1 MNLKL
6 PPNIFWQ
13 LLYVAC
19 IAIPYLGNFEL
30 TFFFWSLTLVLTVQ
44 KKYSFEILK
53 VIIPYII
60 ILIIAFVSHF
70 RYKDT
75 ELYFVFRDITY
86 LSKPIIGFLV
96 GYQLFKYNHKFAM
109 NLIVNTAVFIAL
121 LHIYTIFS
129 AIVIHHA
136 RTVADL
142 RFYSGYF
149 SDYEIYAVLFLLF
162 YKEFG
167 LDYSR
172 KKFLLYTTIVGFS
185 ALMYL
190 SRTNF
195 LQVLILYLAL
205 KGILAVNRKSIMI
218 FATLFITGI
227 VAYSA
232 VVNSNPRRSAKGF
245 EGLLYKIQVAPLE
258 PFKTQINRK
267 DYKDFNDNYRSYE
280 NIQTIRQVS
289 NDGTMAVLFGRG
301 LGSKI
306 DLKQYVYLGDMR
318 LRFISILH
326 NGFMIVFLKSGLVG
340 IFVYL
345 YTIIFFFINR
355 KSNVPMVRMINL
367 LFLGTGIFLFISNW
381 VFLGFYNLTESKS
394 ILIGL
399 LIAYRKYLIDNEK
412 HTIPASIS

>member
-1 MNLKL
+1 MKVQL

-19 IAIPYLGNFEL
+19 IAVPYLDHFEL
-30 TFFFWSLTLVLTVQ
+30 TLIVWSLTFVLTLQ
-44 KKYSFEILK
+44 NKYSFEIVK
-53 VIIPYII
+53 VIVPYII
-60 ILIIAFVSHF
+60 VLIIAFISSF

-75 ELYFVFRDITY
+75 ELYYAFRDITY

-109 NLIVNTAVFIAL
+109 NMIVNAAVFIAIC
-121 LHIYTIFS
+121 HIYTIFS
-129 AIVIHHA
+129 AIFIHHA

-149 SDYEIYAVLFLLF
+149 SDYEIYAVLFLIF

-167 LDYSR
+167 LDYS
-172 KKFLLYTTIVGFS
+172 KKKLYIYTAIVGFS

-195 LQVLILYLAL
+195 LQIMILYLAL
-205 KGILAVNRKSIMI
+205 KGLFTINRKSNII
-218 FATLFITGI
+218 FSTIFITGI

-232 VVNSNPRRSAKGF
+232 IVNSNPRRSAQGF
-245 EGLLYKIQVAPLE
+245 EGLLYKLKVAPLE

-289 NDGTMAVLFGRG
+289 SDGTMAVLFGRG

-345 YTIIFFFINR
+345 YTIIYFFINR
-355 KSNVPMVRMINL
+355 KSNIPQVRMINL
-367 LFLGTGIFLFISNW
+367 LFIGTGIFLFISNW
-381 VFLGFYNLTESKS
+381 VFLGFYNLTETKS

>member
-1 MNLKL
+1 MKVIL

-19 IAIPYLGNFEL
+19 IAVPYIGNFEL
-30 TFFFWSLTLVLTVQ
+30 TFFTWSLTFVLTLQ
-44 KKYSFEILK
+44 KKYSFEIIKLI
-53 VIIPYII
+53 VPYII
-60 ILIIAFVSHF
+60 ILIVAFISHF

-75 ELYFVFRDITY
+75 EFYFVFRDITY
-86 LSKPIIGFLV
+86 LTKPIIGFLV

-109 NLIVNTAVFIAL
+109 NMIVNTGVFIAIC
-121 LHIYTIFS
+121 HIYTIFS
-129 AIVIHHA
+129 AIFIHHA

-149 SDYEIYAVLFLLF
+149 SDYEIYVVLLLIF

-167 LDYSR
+167 LEYS
-172 KKFLLYTTIVGFS
+172 KKKLYIFTAVVGFS

-205 KGILAVNRKSIMI
+205 KGIFAVNRKSIII

-289 NDGTMAVLFGRG
+289 TDGTMAVLFGRG

-340 IFVYL
+340 IFVYM
-345 YTIIFFFINR
+345 YTIFFFFINR
-355 KSNVPMVRMINL
+355 KSSNPKVRMINL

-381 VFLGFYNLTESKS
+381 VFLGFYNLTETKS

-412 HTIPASIS
+412 HTIPASVS

>member
-1 MNLKL
+1 MKFKV
-6 PPNIFWQ
+6 PSNIFWQ

-30 TFFFWSLTLVLTVQ
+30 TFFIWSLTLVLTLQ
-44 KKYSFEILK
+44 KRYSFEILK
-53 VIIPYII
+53 LIIPYVI
-60 ILIIAFVSHF
+60 ILIIAFISCF
-70 RYKDT
+70 RYKNTD
-75 ELYFVFRDITY
+75 LYFAFRDITY
-86 LSKPIIGFLV
+86 LSKPVIGFLV
-96 GYQLFKYNHKFAM
+96 GYQLFKYNHRFAM
-109 NLIVNTAVFIAL
+109 NMIVNTGVFIAIC
-121 LHIYTIFS
+121 HIYTIFS
-129 AIVIHHA
+129 AIFIHHA

-149 SDYEIYAVLFLLF
+149 SDYEIYAVLFLVF

-167 LDYSR
+167 LDYS
-172 KKFLLYTTIVGFS
+172 KKKLYIYTTIVGFS

-195 LQVLILYLAL
+195 IQVMILFLAL
-205 KGILAVNRKSIMI
+205 KGIFAVNKKSIII
-218 FATLFITGI
+218 FSALLITGI

-232 VVNSNPRRSAKGF
+232 VVNSNPRRSAQGF
-245 EGLLYKIQVAPLE
+245 EGFLYKVKIAPLE

-289 NDGTMAVLFGRG
+289 AEGTMAILFGRG
-301 LGSKI
+301 LGSQI
-306 DLKQYVYLGDMR
+306 DLKQMVYLGDMR

-326 NGFMIVFLKSGLVG
+326 NGFMIVFLKSGLIG
-340 IFVYL
+340 IFVYM
-345 YTIIFFFINR
+345 YTIIYFFINR
-355 KSNVPMVRMINL
+355 KSNIPIVRMINL
-367 LFLGTGIFLFISNW
+367 LFIGTGIFLIISNW

-412 HTIPASIS
+412 HTIPASVS